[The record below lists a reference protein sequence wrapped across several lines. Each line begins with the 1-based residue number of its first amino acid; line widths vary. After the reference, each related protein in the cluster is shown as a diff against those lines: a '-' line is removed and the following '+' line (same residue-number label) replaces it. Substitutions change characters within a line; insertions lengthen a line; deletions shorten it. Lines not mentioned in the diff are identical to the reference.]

1 MTLPPGYTSKAGAD
15 EIKAAM
21 NGQPNSPERIRLYTP
36 AELAALPEPSWLV
49 EPFIP
54 EQALVVLFGPSS
66 TYKSFVAVDWGGRVP
81 GVVVY
86 FSAEGSPQRF
96 GARVT
101 AWEQAAGRSSDILCH
116 PYAVNLLDCYDQ
128 IRATLTDLER
138 PIRLVIVDT
147 TARNTPGADEN
158 SAQDT
163 GRLVGVFDQLKAEF
177 GCSVLG
183 ITHTGHQNIDRER
196 GSSALRGAA
205 DVSIRAKRPRP
216 LEARLEC
223 AKMRDAEEFDPVV
236 VRFEPIGGSLVAAT
250 SGTSAEMLDLEVD
263 KYMAEHP
270 TASQREVEQAVGGH
284 SRDVRAA
291 YKRRVRPRGQ
301 CGPGVAAPPGQGAA
315 NAGPLK
321 GAAAAVPD
329 PTLEDGGW

>member
-116 PYAVNLLDCYDQ
+116 PYAIDALLTATTRSGRPSPTSSGRFASSLS
-128 IRATLTDLER
+128 IRRRGTLQAPTRTAHRTPAASSVSSTNSR
-138 PIRLVIVDT
+138 PS
-147 TARNTPGADEN
+147 
-158 SAQDT
+158 SAV
-163 GRLVGVFDQLKAEF
+163 R
-177 GCSVLG
+177 CSV
-183 ITHTGHQNIDRER
+183 
-196 GSSALRGAA
+196 
-205 DVSIRAKRPRP
+205 
-216 LEARLEC
+216 
-223 AKMRDAEEFDPVV
+223 
-236 VRFEPIGGSLVAAT
+236 
-250 SGTSAEMLDLEVD
+250 
-263 KYMAEHP
+263 
-270 TASQREVEQAVGGH
+270 
-284 SRDVRAA
+284 
-291 YKRRVRPRGQ
+291 
-301 CGPGVAAPPGQGAA
+301 
-315 NAGPLK
+315 
-321 GAAAAVPD
+321 
-329 PTLEDGGW
+329 